1 MISDTVICT
10 VNEYSFSIF
19 VALNYNNAW
28 WQGHIIQ
35 LFELW
40 KQKMQLI
47 VTSLL
52 SHFCYSNDIV
62 GNFYDIETALSSHKI
77 WNSTFEFS
85 PSFWLFSGQRSTWWS
100 SSTVLRAFKIHLKG
114 GISHKGRD
122 EENEEKFYARFE
134 LPSITPFLSGKLRC
148 SLINKFCHFTCGSTT
163 FWRGKSDY
171 ANISDT

>member
-85 PSFWLFSGQRSTWWS
+85 LFLTLLWSEAHDDHHPLSLGRLRFTWKEGS
-100 SSTVLRAFKIHLKG
+100 VIRAGMKKTRRNF
-114 GISHKGRD
+114 
-122 EENEEKFYARFE
+122 
-134 LPSITPFLSGKLRC
+134 TPALNCL
-148 SLINKFCHFTCGSTT
+148 L
-163 FWRGKSDY
+163 
-171 ANISDT
+171 